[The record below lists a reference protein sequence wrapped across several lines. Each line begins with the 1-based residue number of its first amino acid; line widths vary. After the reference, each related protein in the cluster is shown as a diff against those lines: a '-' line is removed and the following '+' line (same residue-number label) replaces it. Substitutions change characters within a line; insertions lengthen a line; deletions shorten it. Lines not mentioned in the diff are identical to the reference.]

1 MEVDMPRP
9 IPPPL
14 SLALTHLRTAR
25 GWTQNELAAAVG
37 LSGKTISDLET
48 GFRQTLSREQLE
60 RLISAMDYGPEDV
73 NLALV
78 FLGGLAPA
86 AKEQPPSP
94 IDPTPADVRRAR
106 RIAARVGLTE
116 TSRMHAQLLDL
127 GRVRRITQARREAGR
142 QWEMLRELPAA
153 AQRELLERSPELWHW
168 ALVERLC
175 DESVRAAA
183 DDAARALHLATMAVR
198 AAELGPGDAAWRSA
212 TQGWAWGFVANAQRV
227 GVDFI
232 AAEASFATAWRL
244 WRAAGPGLVC
254 PLGKWRL
261 LDLEASLRRARRNF
275 AGALELL
282 ERALAA
288 APAASRGRV
297 LLNKHYTLEQAGNLP
312 AALAALEEAAP
323 LIEAGGDPHLR
334 WSLGMNRV
342 VMLAHLGRLEAAE
355 ACLPALRTLATELG
369 RGRDLIR
376 IVWLAG
382 RIAADLGRR
391 GDGRAWFEQ
400 ARRDFA
406 EVGDSYNTALVG
418 LELAVLDLED
428 GNASGVAE
436 LAEEMIGTFRSLRVE
451 RETLAGVRVFCEA
464 ARAHTATA
472 AMARRL
478 IEQLTRAGGESRPG
492 PEETV

>member
-1 MEVDMPRP
+1 MPRP

-14 SLALTHLRTAR
+14 SLVLTHLRSAR
-25 GWTQNELAAAVG
+25 GWTQSELAAAVG
-37 LSGKTISDLET
+37 LSSKRISDLET
-48 GFRQTLSREQLE
+48 GIRLTLSRERLE
-60 RLISAMDYGPEDV
+60 RILSAMDYGPEDV

-78 FLGGLAPA
+78 FQGSLAPA
-86 AKEQPPSP
+86 AEAQPPSP

-106 RIAARVGLTE
+106 RIAGRVGLTE

-127 GRVRRITQARREAGR
+127 GRARRIRHARREAGR
-142 QWEMLRELPAA
+142 QWEMLRELPAST
-153 AQRELLERSPELWHW
+153 QREVLERSPELWHW

-198 AAELGPGDAAWRSA
+198 AAELEPGDAAWGSA
-212 TQGWAWGFVANAQRV
+212 TQGWSWGFVANAQRV
-227 GVDFI
+227 GVDLC

-244 WRAAGPGLVC
+244 WRAAGPELVC
-254 PLGKWRL
+254 PLGEWRL
-261 LDLEASLRRARRNF
+261 LDLEASFRRARRDF

-288 APAASRGRV
+288 APASARGRI
-297 LLNKHYTLEQAGNLP
+297 LLKKEYTYEQAGDLP
-312 AALAALEEAAP
+312 AALAVLEEAAP
-323 LIEAGGDPHLR
+323 LIEADGDPNLR

-355 ACLPALRTLATELG
+355 ACLPALRALAAELG
-369 RGRDLIR
+369 RRRDLIR

-382 RIAADLGRR
+382 RIAASLGRR
-391 GDGRAWFEQ
+391 GDGRTWLEQ

-406 EVGDSYNTALVG
+406 EVGDVYNAALVG

-436 LAEEMIGTFRSLRVE
+436 LAEEMIGTFRALRVE
-451 RETLAGVRVFCEA
+451 RETLAALRLFCQA
-464 ARAHTATA
+464 ARAGRATV

-478 IEQLTRAGGESRPG
+478 IEQLTGPGAESRLVS
-492 PEETV
+492 EEPV